1 MEHFSCPECGYENPK
16 GSVSCKRC
24 LLIFEKYEKKN
35 MKVNSQVNGSKK
47 LDEKWRELLTEYDNK
62 DKHEAFIADALKEKN
77 LQYASQQY
85 RKMLDMNGADE
96 TAKRMIDKIIQ
107 IATLTYVPPFRKEPP
122 KNTRWITLSILALI
136 VIGVIAMTL
145 MFMSR
150 RP

>member
-1 MEHFSCPECGYENPK
+1 
-16 GSVSCKRC
+16 
-24 LLIFEKYEKKN
+24 